1 MNYSI
6 LFVMQ
11 LSEYTELINN
21 AVSEGDLAP
30 GVYCLSVDE
39 DLPYDIKDEL
49 EVQGVPHRVRSDP
62 FYPAM
67 D

>member
-1 MNYSI
+1 MC
-6 LFVMQ
+6 
-11 LSEYTELINN
+11 TELCNIFF
-21 AVSEGDLAP
+21 VEGDQAP